1 MKKSLPVLLALVLC
15 LTACTPAASTTPESD
30 TLPVNEETAETATA
44 GESAAFPVG
53 HLRRIQQYEST
64 ADAVYSTV
72 NFWTDEGEPQF
83 QLLKVDLADAQRVSL
98 YMGDSPDLYGVQ
110 VLSWQG
116 QICLFGWDTLYKV
129 PEEGGTAQQFPLG
142 KELNPEF
149 VDEYAVYEFEYRMDR
164 GSNSGKRIDL
174 ETGQITDLELPG
186 QIEWID
192 QTGTSRFI
200 MTRAITQTPLPS
212 YKEWEVYDALLQSGE
227 REFDWYDPATGAMEK
242 VMAEPYYGEEQPDGK
257 RRRHDFLGMAG
268 DRLYFSWYNEDGSAN
283 GVESCALDG
292 SDWQQ
297 MPGRLERERPDWIF
311 SQNGTLRW
319 MMRGEPGNLWIY
331 DLSAGQMY
339 ELPHITVAN
348 GWPEALVGQ
357 NQVLVS
363 RGRDPDIVD
372 GFALISLEDYLA
384 GSTDW
389 TPITDAPDDGATIVF

>member
-1 MKKSLPVLLALVLC
+1 MKRLALYLLALAIGLS
-15 LTACTPAASTTPESD
+15 ACAPAASTVPE
-30 TLPVNEETAETATA
+30 PVPVEAT
-44 GESAAFPVG
+44 GESATAEESVVFPVG
-53 HLRRIQQYEST
+53 HLRRIQEYEST
-64 ADAVYSTV
+64 ADAMYSTV
-72 NFWTDEGEPQF
+72 NFWTDAGEPQF
-83 QLLKVDLADAQRVSL
+83 QLLKVDLTDAQRVSL

-110 VLSWQG
+110 VLPWQG

-129 PEEGGTAQQFPLG
+129 PEEGGATQEIPLG

-164 GSNSGKRIDL
+164 GSNRGKRIDL

-192 QTGTSRFI
+192 PTGTPRFI

-212 YKEWEVYDALLQSGE
+212 YKEWEAYSALLQSGE

-242 VMAEPYYGEEQPDGK
+242 VMAEPFYGEEQPDGK

-297 MPGRLERERPDWIF
+297 MPGRLEMERPDWIF

-319 MMRGEPGNLWIY
+319 MMSGEPGNLWIY
-331 DLSAGQMY
+331 DLPAGQMY

-363 RGRDPDIVD
+363 RGRDPDIVE
-372 GFALISLEDYLA
+372 GYALISLQDYLA

-389 TPITDAPDDGATIVF
+389 TPIEDAEAPET

>member
-1 MKKSLPVLLALVLC
+1 
-15 LTACTPAASTTPESD
+15 
-30 TLPVNEETAETATA
+30 
-44 GESAAFPVG
+44 
-53 HLRRIQQYEST
+53 
-64 ADAVYSTV
+64 
-72 NFWTDEGEPQF
+72 
-83 QLLKVDLADAQRVSL
+83 
-98 YMGDSPDLYGVQ
+98 
-110 VLSWQG
+110 
-116 QICLFGWDTLYKV
+116 
-129 PEEGGTAQQFPLG
+129 
-142 KELNPEF
+142 
-149 VDEYAVYEFEYRMDR
+149 MDR

-319 MMRGEPGNLWIY
+319 MMKGEPGNLWIY